1 MTDEQAILETLEEY
15 AAAYCTKDIERQMA
29 IFDDGDDISVIGTGT
44 DELCAGRADIQ
55 TLFLRN
61 FSSATATKFQWYW
74 KNVTLRDGCAVVAVS
89 LTIHLDTNEGPIQVP
104 VRWTVSLVNKD
115 GKWKW
120 LHRHASAAAGSQE
133 EGNAYPVAS
142 SGD

>member
-15 AAAYCTKDIERQMA
+15 AAAYCTKDIVRQMA

-55 TLFLRN
+55 ALFLRN

-89 LTIHLDTNEGPIQVP
+89 LTIHLDTNEGPVQVARKMDC
-104 VRWTVSLVNKD
+104 VAGEQGWKMEVVTQTCIGGCRVSGRRKCLPS
-115 GKWKW
+115 
-120 LHRHASAAAGSQE
+120 R
-133 EGNAYPVAS
+133 
-142 SGD
+142 